1 MRKAMK
7 ISSQQVRAA
16 LAAYIDGRAKHAHRA
31 AGERAVGDGQ
41 THVPELEN
49 HLANLPEQRDTI
61 VHELR
66 RKIRHG
72 RYFVSSRDIVNALLG
87 RLAADLL
94 NED

>member
-1 MRKAMK
+1 MK
-7 ISSQQVRAA
+7 ISSQQVKAA
-16 LAAYIDGRAKHAHRA
+16 LAAYVDGRAKHARRT
-31 AGERAVGDGQ
+31 AGERAVGEGEAPS
-41 THVPELEN
+41 PELEH

-66 RKIRHG
+66 RKIRRG

-94 NED
+94 NEE